1 MIRARF
7 FSAVDYRPV
16 SWPIKHPY
24 WWAGMSGDRYVVVA
38 YADSEEQILELWPE
52 AENLDYEE
60 CDDYTFTSIFS
71 KPRWLE

>member
-1 MIRARF
+1 
-7 FSAVDYRPV
+7 
-16 SWPIKHPY
+16 
-24 WWAGMSGDRYVVVA
+24 MSGDRYVVVA